1 MKIILPD
8 NSVREYAQP
17 VTAQEVA
24 VDISEGLASNA
35 VAAKI
40 DGELKDIRTVI
51 NNDCSLEI
59 ITISSEQE
67 DLSVLRHT
75 ASHIMAQAVLRL
87 YPDCKLAIGP
97 SIQNGFYY
105 DFDFSQPIG
114 MDDLPKIK
122 DEIVRIDKE
131 ALTLKSFVISY
142 N

>member
-59 ITISSEQE
+59 ITKRNEQE
-67 DLSVLRHT
+67 YLSVLRHT

-105 DFDFSQPIG
+105 DFDFPS
-114 MDDLPKIK
+114 
-122 DEIVRIDKE
+122 R
-131 ALTLKSFVISY
+131 
-142 N
+142 